1 MKNVL
6 QKAANQRKYNI
17 CGMEM
22 PLNPPFPIHKTLGL
36 VENHRQGS

>member
-1 MKNVL
+1 MKSVL
-6 QKAANQRKYNI
+6 QKAANQRKCNI